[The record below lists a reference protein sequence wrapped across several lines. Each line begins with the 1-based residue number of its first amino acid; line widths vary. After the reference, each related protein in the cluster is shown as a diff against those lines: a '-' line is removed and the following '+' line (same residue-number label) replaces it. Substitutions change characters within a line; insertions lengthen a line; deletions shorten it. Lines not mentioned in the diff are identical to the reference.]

1 MKKFY
6 LSLASLLIALS
17 AMAQGWPANYGGIML
32 QGFWWDSYDYTK
44 WENLTNRSEELGAIY
59 DLIWVPNSA
68 MTLALASLWLRTTS
82 SMIPVPMAP

>member
-32 QGFWWDSYDYTK
+32 QGFYWDSYDYTK

-59 DLIWVPNSA
+59 DLIWVPNSG
-68 MTLALASLWLRTTS
+68 MTRGGN
-82 SMIPVPMAP
+82 